1 MSSTQALNTY
11 LRTHAELAQ
20 AIQSSA
26 PFRDFLEQAVKSSG
40 IDPANVNPS
49 TVIFRYTGIDGV
61 AHESCQSQDFIS
73 VGQASMS
80 IADFLAPQHLF
91 DRRLLMHAVWFLEDF
106 TALKGFLA
114 ALGGVVRYVALAD
127 GTVVG
132 NLVLSHQILPFIES
146 VERRE
151 YVLPNGDMASD
162 AVTRAM
168 GLRAKVF
175 ALDRSRRAPVTA
187 DESLIDR
194 LTRTIARLR

>member
-1 MSSTQALNTY
+1 MIFANSF
-11 LRTHAELAQ
+11 
-20 AIQSSA
+20 A
-26 PFRDFLEQAVKSSG
+26 PPHRV
-40 IDPANVNPS
+40 
-49 TVIFRYTGIDGV
+49 
-61 AHESCQSQDFIS
+61 
-73 VGQASMS
+73 
-80 IADFLAPQHLF
+80 
-91 DRRLLMHAVWFLEDF
+91 DRRLLLHAVWFLEAF

-151 YVLPNGDMASD
+151 YVLANGDMASD
-162 AVTRAM
+162 AVTRAL

-175 ALDRSRRAPVTA
+175 ALDRSRRTPVTG